1 MLLYAFL
8 RFVDACD
15 ILEALV
21 SRKAQVIAIQFLAMF
36 TMLIDHIGVVWF
48 PDDPIWRIIGRF
60 ALPFYVYAIV
70 IGYSRTRDATKYLTR
85 LGLLAV
91 LSQVPYMFAFHVTEL
106 NVVATLFLC
115 LLNFILL
122 DRYRS
127 KPAIGIALTAGMIV
141 LLEAIPFD
149 YGAYALLLALIYRY
163 AQPQLYVVLHLALNI
178 ASVFYKGWVLQL
190 FSLLA
195 TIWVVYLPDLI
206 RSMDRIRVPRFVWRS
221 FYPLHLAIIALV
233 HYFLIPPAGP

>member
-1 MLLYAFL
+1 
-8 RFVDACD
+8 
-15 ILEALV
+15 
-21 SRKAQVIAIQFLAMF
+21 VIAIQFLAMF
-36 TMLIDHIGVVWF
+36 TMVIDHIGVVWF
-48 PDDPIWRIIGRF
+48 PDNPIWRIIGRF

-70 IGYSRTRDATKYLTR
+70 IGYSRTRDTFKYLKR

-91 LSQVPYMFAFHVTEL
+91 ISQAPYMLASHVTEL
-106 NVVATLFLC
+106 NAVATLFFC
-115 LLNFILL
+115 LLAFVLL

-127 KPAIGIALTAGMIV
+127 RPVIGVSLTAGMTI
-141 LLEAIPFD
+141 LLEAVPFD
-149 YGAYALLLALIYRY
+149 YGAYALLLALIYRF

-195 TIWVVYLPDLI
+195 TIWVVYLPDLM

-233 HYFLIPPAGP
+233 NYFFIPPIGP